1 MLLGNPAQMEATL
14 SKYTSQEIVQMNK
27 EYTFFSWSVQGQ
39 VNPIPVER
47 AEGVYFWDM
56 DGKRYIDFSSQLMN
70 TNIGHQHP
78 KVVKAIQDQAAIL
91 CFVHPGNATEPR
103 GVLGKK
109 LAEVTPGN
117 LKKTF
122 FTLGGAEANEN
133 AIKIARFYTGR
144 HKILAR
150 YRSYHGAT
158 HGSIAL
164 TGDYRRLAVEPAMP
178 GGVHFLDP
186 FCYRCPF
193 GQKLESCKRECI
205 SHLEEVIRY
214 EGPDKIAAVIMEGVV
229 GSNGIIVPPDD
240 YWPRVREI
248 CSKYGILLIS
258 DEVMSGWGRTG
269 KWFAVDNWDVTPDII
284 TTAKGI
290 TSGYVPLGAVIVSEP
305 IAEFFDDKYLYAG
318 LTYSSHAL
326 ACAAAVATIAV
337 YEEDRLM
344 ENVVSVGKYLGQA
357 LEGIKTRH
365 PSVGDVRY
373 IGLFSTIELVVNRDT
388 KEIFAPSVMAEIG
401 KVLRQNGLFTFIMAN
416 SMGSL
421 VFVVPPLCITKE
433 QLDDGLAII
442 EKALEVTDKVVA

>member
-1 MLLGNPAQMEATL
+1 LAKL
-14 SKYTSQEIVQMNK
+14 STQEIIQMNR

-39 VNPIPVER
+39 VNPIPVEK
-47 AEGVYFWDM
+47 ALGIYFWDT

-78 KVVKAIQDQAAIL
+78 KVVKAIQDQAAKL

-103 GVLGKK
+103 GLLGKK

-122 FTLGGAEANEN
+122 FSLGGAEANEN

-144 HKILAR
+144 NKILAR

-178 GGVHFLDP
+178 GSVHFLDP

-193 GQKLESCKRECI
+193 GLKKETCQRQCI
-205 SHLEEVIRY
+205 THLEEVIQY
-214 EGPDKIAAVIMEGVV
+214 EGADKIAAIIMEGVV
-229 GSNGIIVPPDD
+229 GSNGLIIPPDD

-248 CSKYGILLIS
+248 CNRYGILLIS

-269 KWFAVDNWDVTPDII
+269 KWFAVDNWNVVPDMI

-305 IAEFFDDKYLYAG
+305 IAKYFDDKYLYAG
-318 LTYSSHAL
+318 LTYNGHAL
-326 ACAAAVATIAV
+326 ACAAAVATLEV
-337 YEEDRLM
+337 YEQDHLI
-344 ENVVSVGKYLGQA
+344 ENAAKVGRYLGEA
-357 LEGIKTRH
+357 LEEIKARH

-373 IGLFSTIELVVNRDT
+373 IGLFSALELVTDRST
-388 KEIFAPSVMAEIG
+388 KGIVPAAVMAEVG

-416 SMGSL
+416 NMGSM
-421 VFVVPPLCITKE
+421 VFVVPPLCITTQ
-433 QLDDGLAII
+433 QLDEGLAII
-442 EKALEVTDKVVA
+442 EKGLEVVDKTVR

>member
-1 MLLGNPAQMEATL
+1 L
-14 SKYTSQEIVQMNK
+14 SKLTTQEIVQMNR

-39 VNPIPVER
+39 VNPIPVEK
-47 AEGVYFWDM
+47 AEGVYFWDT

-78 KVVKAIQDQAAIL
+78 KVIKAIQDQAAKL
-91 CFVHPGNATEPR
+91 CFVHPGNATEVR
-103 GVLGKK
+103 GLLGKK

-133 AIKIARFYTGR
+133 AIKIARFFTGR
-144 HKILAR
+144 NKILAR

-178 GGVHFLDP
+178 GAVHFLDP

-193 GQKLESCKRECI
+193 GLKKESCQRQCI
-205 SHLEEVIRY
+205 THVEEVIKY
-214 EGPDKIAAVIMEGVV
+214 EGPDKVAAIIMEGVV
-229 GSNGIIVPPDD
+229 GSNGLIVPPED
-240 YWPRVREI
+240 YWPRIREI
-248 CSKYGILLIS
+248 CNQYGILLIS

-269 KWFAVDNWDVTPDII
+269 KWFAVDNWGVVPDII

-305 IAEFFDDKYLYAG
+305 IAKFFDDKYLYAG
-318 LTYSSHAL
+318 LTYNGHAL
-326 ACAAAVATIAV
+326 ACAAAVATIEV
-337 YEEDRLM
+337 YEEDHLI
-344 ENVVSVGKYLGQA
+344 ENAATLGKYLGEA
-357 LEGIKTRH
+357 LEDIKSRH

-373 IGLFSTIELVVNRDT
+373 IGLFSTIELVSNRAT
-388 KEIFAPSVMAEIG
+388 KEIFTPPVMAEVG

-416 SMGSL
+416 NMGSML
-421 VFVVPPLCITKE
+421 FVVPPLCITKE
-433 QLDDGLAII
+433 QLDEGLAIV
-442 EKALEVTDKVVA
+442 EKALQVTDKAVA

>member
-1 MLLGNPAQMEATL
+1 L
-14 SKYTSQEIVQMNK
+14 SKYSSQEIVQMNR

-39 VNPIPVER
+39 VNPIPVEK
-47 AEGVYFWDM
+47 AEGIYFWDT

-78 KVVKAIQDQAAIL
+78 KVVKAIQDQAAKL

-103 GVLGKK
+103 GLLGKK
-109 LAEVTPGN
+109 LAEITPGN

-150 YRSYHGAT
+150 YRSYHGAS

-164 TGDYRRLAVEPAMP
+164 TGDYRRLPVEPAMP
-178 GGVHFLDP
+178 GAVHFLDP

-193 GQKLESCKRECI
+193 GQKKEFCKRECT
-205 SHLEEVIRY
+205 SHLEEIIRY

-229 GSNGIIVPPDD
+229 GSNGLIIPPDD
-240 YWPRVREI
+240 YWPSVRRI
-248 CSKYGILLIS
+248 CDKYGILLIS

-269 KWFAVDNWDVTPDII
+269 KWFAVDNWGVTPDII

-305 IAEFFDDKYLYAG
+305 IAKFFDDKYLYAG
-318 LTYSSHAL
+318 LTYNGHAL
-326 ACAAAVATIAV
+326 ACAVAVATITV
-337 YEEDRLM
+337 YEEDHLI
-344 ENVVSVGKYLGQA
+344 ENAVTVGKHLGEA

-373 IGLFSTIELVVNRDT
+373 IGLFSAIELVTNRDT
-388 KEIFAPSVMAEIG
+388 KETFDPSVMAEVG
-401 KVLRQNGLFTFIMAN
+401 KVLRENGLFTFIMAN
-416 SMGSL
+416 NMGSM

-433 QLDDGLAII
+433 QLNEGLAIV
-442 EKALEVTDKVVA
+442 EKALEVADKVVA